1 MSALNSALAV
11 AECRVDL
18 VDVFIERAE
27 ARAYLWSIGDLDLHV
42 AVDVLQADA
51 ERDGLVERTGQD
63 GVQEI
68 IAAAFRS
75 FRGGRAM
82 SNPASQDAAQS
93 TYDAAL
99 WELRTY

>member
-1 MSALNSALAV
+1 MSALNTALAV

-27 ARAYLWSIGDLDLHV
+27 ARAYLWSIGDLDLHE

-51 ERDGLVERTGQD
+51 ERDGLVERIGQD

-75 FRGGRAM
+75 FRE
-82 SNPASQDAAQS
+82 AA
-93 TYDAAL
+93 
-99 WELRTY
+99 R

>member
-1 MSALNSALAV
+1 MNGALAI

-18 VDVFIERAE
+18 VDVLRERAE
-27 ARAYLWSIGDLDLHV
+27 ARAYLWSIGDLDLHE

-51 ERDGLVERTGQD
+51 ERDGLVERIGQD

-75 FRGGRAM
+75 IRDLA
-82 SNPASQDAAQS
+82 P
-93 TYDAAL
+93 
-99 WELRTY
+99 

>member
-1 MSALNSALAV
+1 MHSGLAHASKQGDLYPFAEWGHIMNSALAI

-18 VDVFIERAE
+18 VDVFLERAE
-27 ARAYLWSIGDLDLHV
+27 ARAYLWSIGDLDLHE

-51 ERDGLVERTGQD
+51 ERDGLLERIGQD

-75 FRGGRAM
+75 FRE
-82 SNPASQDAAQS
+82 AAP
-93 TYDAAL
+93 
-99 WELRTY
+99 

>member
-11 AECRVDL
+11 AERRVDL
-18 VDVFIERAE
+18 VDVFIEHAE
-27 ARAYLWSIGDLDLHV
+27 ARAYLWSIGDLDLHE

-51 ERDGLVERTGQD
+51 ERDGLVERIGQD

-75 FRGGRAM
+75 FRE
-82 SNPASQDAAQS
+82 AA
-93 TYDAAL
+93 
-99 WELRTY
+99 R